1 MRRENQTINMILTDR
16 RQISLIILSKFEQLT
31 SIPLEIVRTYSFL
44 MISGMGGAEL
54 INLLKFD

>member
-16 RQISLIILSKFEQLT
+16 RQISLIILTKFEQLT

-44 MISGMGGAEL
+44 MISGKGGQ
-54 INLLKFD
+54 N